1 MFIISEDILN
11 LILAFFFIIIY
22 KLMENKI
29 LNFQESGAGEGGYAK
44 DISEMSQEFRDAQIA
59 LYAKQCK
66 EVDIVIT
73 TALVPGRKAP
83 ILITKVK

>member
-11 LILAFFFIIIY
+11 LKLAFFFIIIY

-29 LNFQESGAGEGGYAK
+29 FNFQESGAGEGGYAK

-59 LYAKQCK
+59 NFYYYKIYIYCF
-66 EVDIVIT
+66 IFFN
-73 TALVPGRKAP
+73 
-83 ILITKVK
+83 